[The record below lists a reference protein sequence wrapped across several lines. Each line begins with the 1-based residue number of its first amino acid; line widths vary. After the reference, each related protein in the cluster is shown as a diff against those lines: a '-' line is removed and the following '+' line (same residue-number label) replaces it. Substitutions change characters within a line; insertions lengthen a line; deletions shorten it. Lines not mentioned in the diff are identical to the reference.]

1 MIGRL
6 RGILK
11 ARQPS
16 EILIDVGGVGYQA
29 FVSLQTFSCLPAVGR
44 EAEVE
49 VVTVLRENALE
60 LFAFAEAAEKA
71 AFQVLRTVSGI
82 GPRMA
87 LSVLSGIRVEELAS
101 AVAAGNA
108 QRLTAIPGIG
118 RKTAERML
126 IDLRGKLEAPAGAA
140 ATAGSVEE
148 DAVSALLG
156 LGYKRV
162 EAEKA
167 VRAATAGG
175 EARLEEV
182 LRLALGG
189 LVKDAGRSSAAKT

>member
-6 RGILK
+6 RGTLQI
-11 ARQPS
+11 RQVG
-16 EILIDVGGVGYQA
+16 EVLVDCGGVGYQA
-29 FVSLQTFSCLPAVGR
+29 FVSLQTFTDLPPAGGDVQL
-44 EAEVE
+44 E

-60 LFAFAEAAEKA
+60 LFAFLTAAEKE
-71 AFQVLRTVSGI
+71 AFQLLRSVSGI

-87 LSVLSGIRVEELAS
+87 LSVLSGISVEELAG

-126 IDLRGKLEAPAGAA
+126 IDLRGKLDAPSRPASPAA
-140 ATAGSVEE
+140 QVED
-148 DAVSALLG
+148 DAVSALVG
-156 LGYKRV
+156 LGYKRA

-167 VRAATAGG
+167 VRAAASSG
-175 EARLEEV
+175 EKNLEDV
-182 LRLALGG
+182 LRRALSG
-189 LVKDAGRSSAAKT
+189 LVRAVAG

>member
-6 RGILK
+6 RGILEV
-11 ARQPS
+11 RQPG
-16 EILIDVGGVGYQA
+16 EVLIDVGGVGYHA
-29 FVSLQTFSCLPAVGR
+29 AVSLQTFSVLPSTGR
-44 EAEVE
+44 EVTLE

-60 LFAFAEAAEKA
+60 LFAFATAAEKA
-71 AFQVLRTVSGI
+71 AFVLLRSVSGI

-87 LSVLSGIRVEELAS
+87 LAVLSGISVDELAA

-108 QRLTAIPGIG
+108 QRLTGIPGIG

-126 IDLRGKLEAPAGAA
+126 IDLRGKLDAPSPAA
-140 ATAGSVEE
+140 SPSARVED

-156 LGYKRV
+156 LGYKRG

-167 VRAATAGG
+167 VRAAAAGG
-175 EARLEEV
+175 EAGLEEV
-182 LRLALGG
+182 LRRALGG
-189 LVKDAGRSSAAKT
+189 LVREVAG

>member
-11 ARQPS
+11 VKQPS

-29 FVSLQTFSCLPAVGR
+29 FVSLQTFSCLPAIGR

-87 LSVLSGIRVEELAS
+87 LSVLSGIRVEDLAA
-101 AVAAGNA
+101 AVAAGNT

-126 IDLRGKLEAPAGAA
+126 IDLRGKLEEPAGSP
-140 ATAGSVEE
+140 TSAGSVEE

-156 LGYKRV
+156 LGYKRG

-175 EARLEEV
+175 ESRLEEV

-189 LVKDAGRSSAAKT
+189 LVKDAGRPGAAKS